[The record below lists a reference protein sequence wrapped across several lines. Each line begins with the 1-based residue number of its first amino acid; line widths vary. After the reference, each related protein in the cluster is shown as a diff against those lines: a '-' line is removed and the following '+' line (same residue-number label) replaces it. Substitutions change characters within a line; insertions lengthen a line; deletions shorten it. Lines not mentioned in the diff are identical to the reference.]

1 MKKLFKIIFYAVL
14 IFLILLPDP
23 SSTDLNLYGKIYEFV
38 FITILLTYFF
48 KYDFHKIA

>member
-14 IFLILLPDP
+14 IFLIFLPGP
-23 SSTDLNLYGKIYEFV
+23 GTDLNLYGKIYEFV